1 MALCNVGLLCC
12 ACFSKTDFKK
22 KKTKTEAK
30 FGPLSTT
37 KYHWVTHTQTHISTE
52 MLSDENGTKAPC
64 ATDFVVYPQQCA
76 CKFFEHVIA

>member
-12 ACFSKTDFKK
+12 VYFSKTDFK

-37 KYHWVTHTQTHISTE
+37 KYHWVTHTQTHVHIDGL
-52 MLSDENGTKAPC
+52 LSDENGTKAPC
-64 ATDFVVYPQQCA
+64 ATDFIVYPR
-76 CKFFEHVIA
+76 